1 MSANSEK
8 NNFPE
13 TLAGG
18 FPPKY
23 LFAFI
28 SANHEGIA
36 HRHDHFEL
44 VYHAEGS
51 GVIEYPDQKI
61 TFGKGSW
68 SLAGPGVMHHQI
80 NTGSYEDVC
89 LLFSLAGVKLPML
102 HFELRPSAE
111 LLNAAEELRTLVQC
125 GLAGSD
131 RWRQL
136 ELNCRTGVILSS
148 ILQRRQSPES
158 AQQPGNP
165 EWYATQAEKMIRRN
179 GFTDVSMADI
189 ARELRI
195 GMDHLRH
202 TYRQARGRSLKAFFT
217 ETRLQ
222 YAAQLLG
229 YGGLTVKVIADRCG
243 YASASHFCSDY
254 RKFFGTSPGKQMYN
268 YGEEISKNG
277 GQVGN

>member
-1 MSANSEK
+1 MSSNSEK
-8 NNFPE
+8 NTLPE
-13 TLAGG
+13 TLACG

-23 LFAFI
+23 LLAFV

-68 SLAGPGVMHHQI
+68 SLAGPGVTHHQ
-80 NTGSYEDVC
+80 NNFGDYEDVC
-89 LLFSLAGVKLPML
+89 LLFSLDNVKLPSL

-125 GLAGSD
+125 GLAGVD

-136 ELNCRTGVILSS
+136 ELNCRTGVILSAV
-148 ILQRRQSPES
+148 LQRLLCPES

-165 EWYATQAEKMIRRN
+165 EWYADRAEKMIRRN
-179 GFTDVSMADI
+179 GFTNLPMAEI
-189 ARELRI
+189 ARDLHI
-195 GMDHLRH
+195 GADHLRH
-202 TYRQARGRSLKAFFT
+202 TYRAARGRSLKSFFT

-229 YGGLTVKVIADRCG
+229 YGGLSVKVIADRCG

-254 RKFFGTSPGKQMYN
+254 RKFFGITPGKQMYN
-268 YGEEISKNG
+268 CGDTISKNG
-277 GQVGN
+277 GQAGN